1 MGELGK
7 PYACLVFWFW
17 IIGHTTMMIDGIM
30 ILWEEIYHDCEITR
44 CKLFSSNQ
52 TTTKIDTSIPY
63 LIKNFVHL
71 SFFVFRSAET
81 CLT

>member
-1 MGELGK
+1 MNLGEL
-7 PYACLVFWFW
+7 CLFSVL
-17 IIGHTTMMIDGIM
+17 
-30 ILWEEIYHDCEITR
+30 ILDYWSHNNNDRQYHDIVKEIYHDCEITR

-63 LIKNFVHL
+63 LINFFVHL